1 MPIFATVFS
10 TPDVPS
16 LTVLLSDSLANELVD
31 AAPEVSA
38 DPEVPE
44 DPDDEFEDVKRS
56 SVGALHWKAFPTSD
70 DRPYS

>member
-16 LTVLLSDSLANELVD
+16 LTVLLSDSLANELV
-31 AAPEVSA
+31 
-38 DPEVPE
+38 